1 MPRRSIDKAAPKVH
15 EGKDEVNEQDRQMDT
30 MSSHVSPGIGLN
42 LLKFIRW
49 SVKSEIWDDHVIA
62 ARDLD
67 FEFDVAFEGR
77 NHSAHLVKPSA
88 MLRNIR
94 VQIPRHPSLLD
105 RRGSSFCMSFFS
117 SFAMNVRQVNFKYA
131 YMKLTGSV
139 YLLCAKLVPQIITI
153 NMWVHWMLS
162 MNRDYPRSVK
172 EIFASGVCLLRFLL
186 LKMET

>member
-1 MPRRSIDKAAPKVH
+1 MPRRSIDKAAPKVN

-77 NHSAHLVKPSA
+77 NHSAHPVKPSA
-88 MLRNIR
+88 MPRNIR
-94 VQIPRHPSLLD
+94 VQMPRNPSLLD
-105 RRGSSFCMSFFS
+105 RTGSSFCMSFFFLLQCTLDKS
-117 SFAMNVRQVNFKYA
+117 ISNMQ
-131 YMKLTGSV
+131 LTG
-139 YLLCAKLVPQIITI
+139 
-153 NMWVHWMLS
+153 
-162 MNRDYPRSVK
+162 
-172 EIFASGVCLLRFLL
+172 
-186 LKMET
+186 

>member
-1 MPRRSIDKAAPKVH
+1 M
-15 EGKDEVNEQDRQMDT
+15 
-30 MSSHVSPGIGLN
+30 
-42 LLKFIRW
+42 F
-49 SVKSEIWDDHVIA
+49 IA
-62 ARDLD
+62 ARDWN

-77 NHSAHLVKPSA
+77 NHSAHLAKPSA

-105 RRGSSFCMSFFS
+105 RRGSSFFMSFFFLLQCTFDKS
-117 SFAMNVRQVNFKYA
+117 ISNMQ
-131 YMKLTGSV
+131 LTGSV

>member
-1 MPRRSIDKAAPKVH
+1 MHPQVLAWICW
-15 EGKDEVNEQDRQMDT
+15 
-30 MSSHVSPGIGLN
+30 SSSDSQQNLKYGLIM
-42 LLKFIRW
+42 F
-49 SVKSEIWDDHVIA
+49 IA
-62 ARDLD
+62 ARDWN

-117 SFAMNVRQVNFKYA
+117 SFAMHVRQVNFKYA

-162 MNRDYPRSVK
+162 TNRDYPRSVK

-186 LKMET
+186 LKMETWYAFLGACILSQLFSS